1 MLLSDIMDFPNE
13 HLGMKKDQFPPM
25 DTEMIKEKSQP
36 KKNGF
41 KTPTTTPGR
50 DGDSQPLEKDQST
63 SVDTE
68 MAEEKSQPQEKAKP
82 EKKST
87 LKRKGKSQPKKM
99 GFKNPAKILKQVDEN
114 LVDESQV
121 NESQMDESKVDESQ
135 VDESLVDE
143 SQVDESQ
150 VDESPKKLVMDLE
163 KDQTTPMDTE
173 TNPM

>member
-41 KTPTTTPGR
+41 KTPTTTPGQ

-68 MAEEKSQPQEKAKP
+68 MVEEKSQ
-82 EKKST
+82 
-87 LKRKGKSQPKKM
+87 M
-99 GFKNPAKILKQVDEN
+99 D
-114 LVDESQV
+114 
-121 NESQMDESKVDESQ
+121 ESQMDESKLDESQ
-135 VDESLVDE
+135 VDD

-150 VDESPKKLVMDLE
+150 VDESP
-163 KDQTTPMDTE
+163 
-173 TNPM
+173 